1 MQASAQ
7 WIFAFG
13 NRSLKALQVIIITC
27 FAVTLIICFYASALF
42 WFKVFSP
49 PAPPL
54 RTVGYC
60 FIGTSCR
67 FSTFIP
73 SSLLMVYLI
82 QSLHSCFIFI
92 TNSFPCSRT
101 LGKKERKKSPWDY
114 HGIFYHPFALSPFL
128 PYAWLSIQSIP
139 VGTEGCAVLS
149 LYCNK

>member
-101 LGKKERKKSPWDY
+101 LGKKEKKKKAHETIMVFSTIPLHSLPFFPMPSCLFRASP
-114 HGIFYHPFALSPFL
+114 
-128 PYAWLSIQSIP
+128 
-139 VGTEGCAVLS
+139 
-149 LYCNK
+149 

>member
-101 LGKKERKKSPWDY
+101 LGKKEKKKKKPMR
-114 HGIFYHPFALSPFL
+114 LSWYFL
-128 PYAWLSIQSIP
+128 PSLC
-139 VGTEGCAVLS
+139 TLS
-149 LYCNK
+149 LSSLCLAVYSEHPCRN

>member
-92 TNSFPCSRT
+92 TNSSPCSRT
-101 LGKKERKKSPWDY
+101 LGKKEKKKKAHETIMVFSTIPLHSLPFFPMPSCLFRASP
-114 HGIFYHPFALSPFL
+114 
-128 PYAWLSIQSIP
+128 
-139 VGTEGCAVLS
+139 
-149 LYCNK
+149 

>member
-101 LGKKERKKSPWDY
+101 LGKKEKKKKKAHETIMVFSTIPL
-114 HGIFYHPFALSPFL
+114 HSLPFFPM
-128 PYAWLSIQSIP
+128 P
-139 VGTEGCAVLS
+139 GCLFRAS
-149 LYCNK
+149 L